1 MYGFPYVGIGVFS
14 CYDILLIT
22 ATNHMMKSLKERN
35 LLNYYMGK
43 LTEPLPVK
51 LFVGMLSQDATIFN
65 ELGQKLSD
73 IFGPV
78 DLESPVWPWEHTTYY
93 EREMGEGL
101 RRKFIFFERLIEPS
115 MISDIKLK
123 TIELEGEFLNDNGGR
138 RINLDPG
145 YLDAAKLVLVSTK
158 DFSHRIYLD
167 KGIYGEVTLIYS
179 NNNYQSLL
187 YTFPDYRTEEYFD
200 IFKQARKIF
209 KTHI

>member
-1 MYGFPYVGIGVFS
+1 MAQPDS
-14 CYDILLIT
+14 SP
-22 ATNHMMKSLKERN
+22 H
-35 LLNYYMGK
+35 
-43 LTEPLPVK
+43 PVK
-51 LFVGMLSQDATIFN
+51 LFVGMLSHDTTIFN

-123 TIELEGEFLNDNGGR
+123 TIELEGEFLNDAGGR

-158 DFSHRIYLD
+158 DFSHRMYLD
-167 KGIYGEVTLIYS
+167 NGIYGEVTLIYS
-179 NNNYQSLL
+179 KNNYQSLP

-200 IFKQARKIF
+200 IFKKAREIF